1 MGKKLNE
8 VREFCN
14 GMAEAAARFEVVS
27 NDDLGEAWLGG
38 FLDGLGL
45 MAFLVKSAIDDG
57 KVGELVEDAD
67 YQRTVMT
74 ILRKRAKIIEGR
86 DE

>member
-27 NDDLGEAWLGG
+27 NDDLGEAWLSG
-38 FLDGLGL
+38 FVDGLGM

-67 YQRTVMT
+67 YQGMVVT
-74 ILRKRAKIIEGR
+74 ILRRRSELIEGR

>member
-8 VREFCN
+8 VKEFCG
-14 GMAEAAARFEVVS
+14 GMAEAAAGFEVVS
-27 NDDLGEAWLGG
+27 NDDIGEAWLGG

-45 MAFLVKSAIDDG
+45 MAFFLNKAIEDD
-57 KVGELVEDAD
+57 KVGYLVEDGD
-67 YQRTVMT
+67 YKNLVVT
-74 ILRKRAKIIEGR
+74 ILRRRAEHLEGR